1 MITGSTLSLAS
12 KCPASHALQRVASVS
27 DEASVGSAGHE
38 HLEQRVTLGYDA
50 AFDNLPEVVRKW
62 GLSEDDAGKL
72 EARLRSFGW
81 LPPSSASPEQSLAL
95 LADGSVIEVEGGR
108 GMYEAPGAIFAMTID
123 LVWMEHEAWWV
134 ADYKFGDSRF
144 VTPIEQ
150 NMQLRAAAFMASK
163 RYSAAQVIPA
173 IVYPGK
179 GEGVWDVPEQP
190 LGLDDFKQIEAEI
203 RDAVARVGAARE
215 AFKAGKPLALVEGPH
230 CTYCPA
236 QSRCPAKT
244 ALIKGALDGEIA
256 PQGEAPLTE
265 AQAIRLAEALPTLR
279 RFLERG
285 DKALRAHVAECG
297 PLTLSDGKMWGPYEV
312 KRSEVEP
319 RLGVGVLA
327 AEIGEE
333 WAQGAVEISLSRK
346 AIEGAIKLAHEA
358 EGIKR
363 KVAATTRKV
372 MAQIDEAGGILRRV
386 ETWYGPHETKKLDA
400 PDDEG

>member
-12 KCPASHALQRVASVS
+12 KCSASHALQRVASMS
-27 DEASVGSAGHE
+27 DEAAVGSAGHE

-62 GLSEDDAGKL
+62 GLSEDDAGNL

-81 LPPSSASPEQSLAL
+81 LPPSGASPEQSLAL

-123 LVWMEHEAWWV
+123 LVWHEGEMPWV

-163 RYSAAQVIPA
+163 RCGAQQVIPA

-179 GEGVWDVPEQP
+179 GEGIWDVPGQP
-190 LGLDDFKQIEAEI
+190 LGPDDFKQIEAEI
-203 RDAVARVGAARE
+203 RDAVARVDMARE
-215 AFKAGKPLALVEGPH
+215 AFKAGTPLALVEGPH

-236 QSRCPAKT
+236 QARCPAKT
-244 ALIKGALDGEIA
+244 ALIKGALDGELA
-256 PQGEAPLTE
+256 PQGDAPLTAE
-265 AQAIRLAEALPTLR
+265 QAIRLAEAMPTLR
-279 RFLERG
+279 RFVDRA
-285 DKALRAHVAECG
+285 DKALRAHVDLLG
-297 PLTLSDGKMWGPYEV
+297 PLTLSDGKLWGPYEV
-312 KRSEVEP
+312 RRSDINP
-319 RLGVGVLA
+319 SVGTDILA
-327 AEIGEE
+327 GEISDE
-333 WAQGAVEISLSRK
+333 WARDAVEVSLSRK
-346 AIEGAIKLAHEA
+346 GIEGAIKLAHEA
-358 EGIKR
+358 NGIKR
-363 KVAATTRKV
+363 KVAATLRKV
-372 MAQIDEAGGILRRV
+372 MAKIDEAGGILRRV

-400 PDDEG
+400 PEGEE

>member
-1 MITGSTLSLAS
+1 
-12 KCPASHALQRVASVS
+12 
-27 DEASVGSAGHE
+27 
-38 HLEQRVTLGYDA
+38 
-50 AFDNLPEVVRKW
+50 
-62 GLSEDDAGKL
+62 
-72 EARLRSFGW
+72 
-81 LPPSSASPEQSLAL
+81 
-95 LADGSVIEVEGGR
+95 
-108 GMYEAPGAIFAMTID
+108 MYEAPGAIFAMTID

-150 NMQLRAAAFMASK
+150 NMQLRAAAFMAGK

-190 LGLDDFKQIEAEI
+190 LGPDDFKQIEAEI
-203 RDAVARVGAARE
+203 RDAATRVDAARE

-265 AQAIRLAEALPTLR
+265 AQAIRLAEAMPMLR

-297 PLTLSDGKMWGPYEV
+297 PLTLSDGKVWGPYEV

-333 WAQGAVEISLSRK
+333 WAQGAVEMSLSRK

-358 EGIKR
+358 AGIKR
-363 KVAATTRKV
+363 KVSPTTRKV

-400 PDDEG
+400 PDSEE